1 MRGVLPVIRGNAGNV
16 VVMERVRQASRL
28 KHVIRTRNVYSNA

>member
-16 VVMERVRQASRL
+16 VVMEHVRFGSRL
-28 KHVIRTRNVYSNA
+28 KHVIRTRNVHNNA